1 MLIDIKK
8 KKILPLFSIFLQNIR
23 IYLFMNTIFKD
34 VLDLVKE
41 LIFSTNSNLPLQPD
55 GVNLWYFKLR
65 LFDVTEFSVWNI

>member
-41 LIFSTNSNLPLQPD
+41 LIFSTNSNFPLQPD
-55 GVNLWYFKLR
+55 GVNLWYFKHR

>member
-1 MLIDIKK
+1 
-8 KKILPLFSIFLQNIR
+8 
-23 IYLFMNTIFKD
+23 MNTIFKD

-41 LIFSTNSNLPLQPD
+41 LIFSTNSNFPLQPD

>member
-41 LIFSTNSNLPLQPD
+41 LIFSTNSNFPLQPD

>member
-1 MLIDIKK
+1 MLIEKR

-41 LIFSTNSNLPLQPD
+41 LIFSTNSNFPLQPD